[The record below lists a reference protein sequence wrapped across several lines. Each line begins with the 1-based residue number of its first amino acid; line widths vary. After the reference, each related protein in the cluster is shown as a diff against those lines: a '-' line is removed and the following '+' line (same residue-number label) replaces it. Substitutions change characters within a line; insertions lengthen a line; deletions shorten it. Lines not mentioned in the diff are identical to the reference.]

1 MDIIL
6 NKLPNEYDKNKTL
19 WIYEDNIPI
28 FEKYNQFQ
36 KEIKKG
42 IINDTII
49 EPITE
54 KYNKLII
61 EPIIEIENI
70 KNIDKPLK
78 ENINDITKEP
88 LKEIKKYN
96 KIEIKNIKKIDK
108 PLKENIEKY
117 NKKDNDIKK
126 QTPINIIINQT
137 FTANVMKNEIRQKLI
152 DFVTEPEFSKAFGT
166 KKAGEIVNAIVRDSW
181 NQSIAL
187 FISFLLD
194 ATIIYKDKS
203 YLYNKDKNKLEI
215 LIK

>member
-6 NKLPNEYDKNKTL
+6 NKLPNEYEQNKKM

-36 KEIKKG
+36 EIKSEPIKKP
-42 IINDTII
+42 II
-49 EPITE
+49 EPI
-54 KYNKLII
+54 NKSII
-61 EPIIEIENI
+61 EPIKKFNIE
-70 KNIDKPLK
+70 P
-78 ENINDITKEP
+78 
-88 LKEIKKYN
+88 IKK
-96 KIEIKNIKKIDK
+96 DTT
-108 PLKENIEKY
+108 
-117 NKKDNDIKK
+117 K
-126 QTPINIIINQT
+126 QTPINLIINQT

-152 DFVTEPEFSKAFGT
+152 DFVTEPNFAKAFGT
-166 KKAGEIVNAIVRDSW
+166 KKSGEIVSAIVRDSW

-194 ATIIYKDKS
+194 ANVIYKDKS

>member
-6 NKLPNEYDKNKTL
+6 NKLPNEYEQNKKM

-36 KEIKKG
+36 EIKSEPIKKP
-42 IINDTII
+42 II
-49 EPITE
+49 EPI
-54 KYNKLII
+54 NKSII
-61 EPIIEIENI
+61 EPIKKPIIEPINKSIIE
-70 KNIDKPLK
+70 P
-78 ENINDITKEP
+78 
-88 LKEIKKYN
+88 IKKFN
-96 KIEIKNIKKIDK
+96 IEPIKKDTT
-108 PLKENIEKY
+108 
-117 NKKDNDIKK
+117 K
-126 QTPINIIINQT
+126 QTPINLIINQT

-152 DFVTEPEFSKAFGT
+152 DFVTEPNFAKAFGT
-166 KKAGEIVNAIVRDSW
+166 KKSGEIVSAIVRDSW

-194 ATIIYKDKS
+194 ANVIYKDKS